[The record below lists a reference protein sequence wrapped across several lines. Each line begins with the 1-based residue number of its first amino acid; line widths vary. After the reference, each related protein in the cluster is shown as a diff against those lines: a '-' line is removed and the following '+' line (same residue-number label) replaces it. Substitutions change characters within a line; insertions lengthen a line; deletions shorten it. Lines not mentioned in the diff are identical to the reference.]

1 MKKLKQESDVK
12 IMTRRGILFVI
23 SGPSG
28 VGKGTIRNALLPL
41 VDELKVSI
49 SATTRKPRSSEG
61 HAREYFFLT
70 EDEFKELIDQG
81 KFIEWANVYS
91 NMYGTPRE
99 FVVKNLEQ
107 GQDVLLEIDIQGA
120 FQVKKSM
127 PEGVFIFIAPP
138 TLDDLINRLCC
149 RGQDSPES
157 IAARVAASEKE
168 MSYMKEYDYVVIND
182 KLKDAV
188 KKTEAIIIAE
198 RCKISNLNMG

>member
-1 MKKLKQESDVK
+1 MKKLKQQESDVK
-12 IMTRRGILFVI
+12 MTRRGILFVI

-28 VGKGTIRNALLPL
+28 VGKGTIKKALLPRM
-41 VDELKVSI
+41 DDLKDSI
-49 SATTRKPRSSEG
+49 SATTRKPRSSEV

-99 FVVKNLEQ
+99 FVINNLEQ

-120 FQVKKSM
+120 LQVKKSM

-157 IAARVAASEKE
+157 IATRVAASKKE
-168 MSYMKEYDYVVIND
+168 MSYITEYNYVVIND
-182 KLKDAV
+182 KLEEAV